1 MTRQESILNLLDKD
15 GSCEV
20 DSLAETF
27 QVSTQTIRTDLRQL
41 AKQGL
46 VTRTHGGVRKRAS
59 ASNHDYMQR
68 RSLNAA
74 AKSAIG
80 RCASDLIPDHASVM
94 LNIGT
99 TTEQVAQALKA
110 HEGLTAIS
118 NNINVINTLI
128 GGSAKELILV
138 GGSVRPQDGAIVGEQ
153 AVEFISGYK
162 VDFAVIGASSL
173 DSDGAVLDFDAREVA
188 VARAI
193 LENARQKILVCDGS
207 KFDVTAPIRISSVGE
222 LGYVI
227 TDRAPPEDFQT
238 AANAA
243 GTKIIIAEAVS

>member
-1 MTRQESILNLLDKD
+1 MATKCPSSKNFAFTASDKKIKEFD
-15 GSCEV
+15 THLHIVDLEGGSMSLPC
-20 DSLAETF
+20 DSEGEMRHVA
-27 QVSTQTIRTDLRQL
+27 QMRDVRART
-41 AKQGL
+41 
-46 VTRTHGGVRKRAS
+46 RKRP
-59 ASNHDYMQR
+59 
-68 RSLNAA
+68 L
-74 AKSAIG
+74 
-80 RCASDLIPDHASVM
+80 
-94 LNIGT
+94 
-99 TTEQVAQALKA
+99 LKA

-222 LGYVI
+222 LDYVI
-227 TDRAPPEDFQT
+227 TDRALPEDFQ
-238 AANAA
+238 AAADAA